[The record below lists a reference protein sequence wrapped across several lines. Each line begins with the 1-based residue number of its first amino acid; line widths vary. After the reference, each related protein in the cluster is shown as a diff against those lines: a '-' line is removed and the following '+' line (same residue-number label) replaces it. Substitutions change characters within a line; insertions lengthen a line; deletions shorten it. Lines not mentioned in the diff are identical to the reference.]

1 VTVALTHRGPL
12 LLVYALSQQ
21 TQRLLD
27 EHIDMSRMAGGAFA
41 VYSVVG
47 AEEPVTPSRLAEILG
62 MPPTSLSYVIKRM
75 HEAGHLKRVR
85 NPDDGRSVLLRLTAR
100 GRRVLDD
107 ALVGFRKAITAFR
120 AELDVDEPVLLQ
132 HLEAMSAAL
141 SRTTTAQERPP
152 ASAALLPRPAGAGS
166 RAPRPTG

>member
-1 VTVALTHRGPL
+1 MTVALTHRGPL
-12 LLVYALSQQ
+12 LLAYALSQQ

-47 AEEPVTPSRLAEILG
+47 AAEPVTPSRLAEVLG
-62 MPPTSLSYVIKRM
+62 MPPTSLSYIIRRM

-85 NPDDGRSVLLRLTAR
+85 NPDDGRSVLLRLTPR
-100 GRRVLDD
+100 GRKILDEALRGFAD
-107 ALVGFRKAITAFR
+107 AIAAFR
-120 AELDVDEPVLLQ
+120 AELDVEEPVLLT

-141 SRTTTAQERPP
+141 ARAT
-152 ASAALLPRPAGAGS
+152 SAADDAKAAGT
-166 RAPRPTG
+166 R